1 MNLPANQ
8 GAALPVAEDAA
19 TAHGAALR
27 AIGEPGAW
35 WSGADRLA
43 IARETRAASSGGL
56 CATQTSALSSDATQS
71 EHASED
77 VLPSIAVEAIH
88 RIRNDSGCL
97 TRRWFDGLIDRGLQ
111 PEAYVELASV
121 VASTVIVDTFAQG
134 LGQPLA
140 PMPEAV
146 SGAPSFERSDDVV
159 DAGAYLPLARE
170 GRAHI
175 LRSLGLVPSASALF
189 FRTFGPSYYMRPN
202 IEFAIGQAQVELV
215 ASRVSAV
222 NECFY

>member
-1 MNLPANQ
+1 MSAPANQ

-35 WSGADRLA
+35 WSGADRLT
-43 IARETRAASSGGL
+43 IAGETRAASGGGL
-56 CATQTSALSSDATQS
+56 CAAQTAALSPNATES
-71 EHASED
+71 EHVGEG
-77 VLPSIAVEAIH
+77 VLPPIAVEAIH
-88 RIRNDSGCL
+88 RIRNDSGRL
-97 TRRWFDGLIDRGLQ
+97 TKRWFDGLIDMGLQ
-111 PEAYVELASV
+111 PEAYVELVSV

-134 LGQPLA
+134 LGQPLT
-140 PMPEAV
+140 PLPEAV

-202 IEFAIGQAQVELV
+202 TEFAIGRAQVELV

>member
-1 MNLPANQ
+1 M
-8 GAALPVAEDAA
+8 AEDAA
-19 TAHGAALR
+19 TAHGAVLR

-43 IARETRAASSGGL
+43 IARETRAASGGGL
-56 CATQTSALSSDATQS
+56 STTQTAALSSDATEGEHVS
-71 EHASED
+71 EGA
-77 VLPSIAVEAIH
+77 LPPIAVEAVH
-88 RIRNDSGCL
+88 RIRNDSGRL
-97 TRRWFDGLIDRGLQ
+97 TKRWFDGLIDMGLQ

-140 PMPEAV
+140 PLPEAV

-202 IEFAIGQAQVELV
+202 TQFALGRAQVELV

>member
-1 MNLPANQ
+1 MNAPANQ

-19 TAHGAALR
+19 TAHRAALR

-43 IARETRAASSGGL
+43 IARETRAASGCGPS
-56 CATQTSALSSDATQS
+56 ATQTAALSPNATEG
-71 EHASED
+71 EHAREST
-77 VLPSIAVEAIH
+77 LPPIAVEAVH
-88 RIRNDSGCL
+88 RIRNDSGRL
-97 TRRWFDGLIDRGLQ
+97 TKRWFDGLIDRGLQ

-134 LGQPLA
+134 LGQTLTPL
-140 PMPEAV
+140 PEAV

-202 IEFAIGQAQVELV
+202 TQFALGRAQVELV

>member
-1 MNLPANQ
+1 MNAPTNQ

-43 IARETRAASSGGL
+43 IARETRAASCDSL
-56 CATQTSALSSDATQS
+56 CAARTAALSPNATEG
-71 EHASED
+71 EHVGEST
-77 VLPSIAVEAIH
+77 LPPIAVEAVH
-88 RIRNDSGCL
+88 RIRNDSGRL
-97 TRRWFDGLIDRGLQ
+97 TRRWFDGLIDMGLQ

-134 LGQPLA
+134 LGQPLT
-140 PMPEAV
+140 PLPEAV

-202 IEFAIGQAQVELV
+202 TEFALGRAQVELV

>member
-1 MNLPANQ
+1 MNAPANQ

-56 CATQTSALSSDATQS
+56 CATQTSALSSDATES

-77 VLPSIAVEAIH
+77 VLPPIAVEAIH
-88 RIRNDSGCL
+88 RIRNDSGRL
-97 TRRWFDGLIDRGLQ
+97 TKRWFDGLIDMGLQ

-134 LGQPLA
+134 LGQPLT
-140 PMPEAV
+140 PLPEAV
-146 SGAPSFERSDDVV
+146 SGAPSLERSDDVV
-159 DAGAYLPLARE
+159 DAGAYVPLARE

-202 IEFAIGQAQVELV
+202 TQFALGRAQVELV